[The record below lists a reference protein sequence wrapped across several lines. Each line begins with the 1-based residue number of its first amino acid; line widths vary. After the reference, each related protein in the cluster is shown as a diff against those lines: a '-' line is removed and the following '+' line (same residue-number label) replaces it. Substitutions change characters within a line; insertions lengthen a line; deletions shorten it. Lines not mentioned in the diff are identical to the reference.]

1 MNNPGTKMTYA
12 FIVFY
17 RFHLMDEEKAKKA
30 KKFWTIFSKDDW
42 PSDIKILGDY
52 RHAWG
57 SDWNGF
63 LLIEVEEPE
72 RFFEF
77 WPKFR
82 DKTRFYLDNTRT
94 IIGIKRDT
102 DESL

>member
-1 MNNPGTKMTYA
+1 MTYA

-17 RFHLMDEEKAKKA
+17 RFQLMDEEKAKKA
-30 KKFWTIFSKDDW
+30 RKFWTVYSKDDW

-63 LLIEVEEPE
+63 LLLEVEKPE

-94 IIGIKRDT
+94 IIGAKRDT
-102 DESL
+102 DEWL